1 MIGHNSLGRTTSA
14 LLPSAYHPAPPS
26 LLGRTAS
33 HLGGGSQYHN
43 NNYNNSHDDAG
54 TMMRMAHTASAM
66 DAAYYPHLRSGYEPP
81 QHFGAAPPMGYSAL
95 DLYGAQGA
103 APMGYSALDLYG
115 AQAAA
120 PMGYSALDLYGAQ
133 GAAAPMG
140 YSALDLYHQQ
150 GASPHVRSGAGVP
163 RPVYPSSSYY

>member
-103 APMGYSALDLYG
+103 A
-115 AQAAA
+115 
-120 PMGYSALDLYGAQ
+120 
-133 GAAAPMG
+133 APMG